1 MLFGELP
8 WAMTKMKD
16 YVSAEDYTHTCT
28 LSKIGKYGLLAES
41 SFHLLQATFLKA
53 QFSFSHEE
61 LLLPGASSQEVES
74 SKACYVLFVAK
85 VANFIRLS
93 SELRHCQNK
102 MSSLMEKVSM
112 PSSPAILVDRV
123 TKIKGLLKKEKK
135 GYLELELI
143 LEASYRQT
151 TVGSFR

>member
-1 MLFGELP
+1 
-8 WAMTKMKD
+8 MTQL
-16 YVSAEDYTHTCT
+16 TT
-28 LSKIGKYGLLAES
+28 
-41 SFHLLQATFLKA
+41 
-53 QFSFSHEE
+53 SHKE
-61 LLLPGASSQEVES
+61 LLVLSAPSQEVES
-74 SKACYVLFVAK
+74 SKACCVLFEAK
-85 VANFIRLS
+85 LANFIRLS

-123 TKIKGLLKKEKK
+123 TKIKGLLEKEKK

-151 TVGSFR
+151 AVGSFR